1 MAKKK
6 IICDTDVI
14 IDYWKAANPRHL
26 RTKEV
31 IAKIGLENVAIS
43 VITELELLKGAINK
57 TDQNRII
64 KNLESL
70 SSLNIND
77 AITVRTIGLIHSY
90 SLSHNLEFPDAFI
103 AATAIETDFELYTYN
118 INDYKFIPGLT
129 LFKP

>member
-1 MAKKK
+1 MESSQPP
-6 IICDTDVI
+6 TSQ
-14 IDYWKAANPRHL
+14 N
-26 RTKEV
+26 KEV
-31 IAKIGLENVAIS
+31 ITKIIGLEKVAIS

-57 TDQNRII
+57 ADQNRII

-77 AITVRTIGLIHSY
+77 AITIRTVALIQSW

-103 AATAIETDFELYTYN
+103 AATAIETDFQLYTYN
-118 INDYKFIPGLT
+118 TSDYKFIPGLT